1 MIAAKIISKRYN
13 AKNSLIY
20 KPIIYVFVI
29 ETKSTLVSILCS
41 RDISQTSNDLID
53 MDNRD
58 SYLDHLNHYRLECE
72 LLLDGCSINH
82 CVRCKSERDKLSNL
96 RY

>member
-13 AKNSLIY
+13 AENSY
-20 KPIIYVFVI
+20 NHFKIIYVFVI

-41 RDISQTSNDLID
+41 RDISQTSNDLTD

-58 SYLDHLNHYRLECE
+58 SYLDHLNH
-72 LLLDGCSINH
+72 
-82 CVRCKSERDKLSNL
+82 
-96 RY
+96 